1 MEENLSSQG
10 GLPSPHIVN
19 PTSIHTCTIVML
31 HGRGSDGEEFAEEFL
46 AESHLSDKTSLAEA
60 FPGARWVFP
69 SSKQLWSTAFEEH
82 MPAWF
87 EAHSLSDT
95 TSRQDLQT
103 AGIKDSVAYVQSI
116 LDDELAIL
124 EGRKEK
130 LIMGGI
136 SQGGAIAML
145 TLLGRGGL
153 TCGGA
158 FVTNTWL
165 PFAENI
171 EQILPVSNGQAV
183 TESAGEDDYDGFVQT
198 LTSEFSGLGRSKD
211 ALPPIF
217 FGHGV
222 DDAYVDV
229 SLGRQA
235 REVLVKAG
243 FSVDW
248 REYSG
253 AELEGHWYKVPE
265 QMEDIKGFLDKLL
278 GS

>member
-1 MEENLSSQG
+1 
-10 GLPSPHIVN
+10 
-19 PTSIHTCTIVML
+19 ML
-31 HGRGSDGEEFAEEFL
+31 HGRGSDGEEFADEFL
-46 AESHLSDKTSLAEA
+46 IESHLSDKSSLLDA

-69 SSKQLWSTAFEEH
+69 SSKQLWSTAFEED

-87 EAHSLSDT
+87 EAYSPSDT

-103 AGIKDSVAYVQSI
+103 AGTKDSVAYVQSI
-116 LDDELAIL
+116 LDEELMRL
-124 EGRKEK
+124 GGRKER
-130 LIMGGI
+130 LFLGGI

-145 TLLGRGGL
+145 TLFGRGAL
-153 TCGGA
+153 SCGAA

-165 PFAENI
+165 PFAENL
-171 EQILPVSNGQAV
+171 ERSLPVSKDQAV
-183 TESAGEDDYDGFVQT
+183 TESTGDDDYDGFVQT
-198 LTSEFSGLGRSKD
+198 LTSEFPKRDKD
-211 ALPPIF
+211 SEELPPIF

-235 REVLVKAG
+235 RDVLINVG

-253 AELEGHWYKVPE
+253 ADLEGHWFKVPE
-265 QMEDIKGFLDKLL
+265 QMEDIKRFLDKLL
-278 GS
+278 DC